1 MAEKKKATKK
11 VAKSEGKVV
20 KVGDGYRA
28 DVADSSGKVVMQ
40 SMTFPTKKQAE
51 EVMKLLLAKL

>member
-1 MAEKKKATKK
+1 MARP
-11 VAKSEGKVV
+11 EGKVV

-40 SMTFPTKKQAE
+40 SLTFASKKKAE